1 MSRIK
6 KLRKEL
12 DAPIVNT
19 LAFLIAVENYAMED
33 RWGLPLIRHNGKDWY
48 DLGDVRRR
56 MRDGVEGNSR
66 KTNN

>member
-12 DAPIVNT
+12 DAPIVDT

-33 RWGLPLIRHNGKDWY
+33 RWGLPALRHNGKDWY
-48 DLGDVRRR
+48 VLNEVRRLKNEIR
-56 MRDGVEGNSR
+56 GDIR
-66 KTNN
+66 KADS